1 MHSPIIKYVA
11 SKKENVDRIQQKML
25 EYQKENV
32 KEPWLRI
39 RDSLR
44 MLVVVEDPGM
54 LDAIVNHLLRDYE
67 GKILNI

>member
-1 MHSPIIKYVA
+1 
-11 SKKENVDRIQQKML
+11 ML